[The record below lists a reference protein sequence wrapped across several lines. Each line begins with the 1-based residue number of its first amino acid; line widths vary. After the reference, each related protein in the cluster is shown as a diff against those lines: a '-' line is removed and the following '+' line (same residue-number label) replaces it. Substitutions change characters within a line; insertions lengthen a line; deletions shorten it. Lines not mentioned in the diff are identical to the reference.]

1 MCVGQRYVGVGGVYE
16 QARSLRRD
24 RLLFS
29 KANGVSLALLF
40 GGNLLLGVR
49 KADGLAV
56 LGKVFACG
64 LWAMGVDVD
73 DAWLCSRVTV
83 WDCHWQVGVCR

>member
-1 MCVGQRYVGVGGVYE
+1 MCVGQGYVGVGGVYE

-29 KANGVSLALLF
+29 KASGVPLALLF

-49 KADGLAV
+49 KADGVAV

-64 LWAMGVDVD
+64 LWPMGVDVD
-73 DAWLCSRVTV
+73 GYMAVLKGDSLGLSLASECV
-83 WDCHWQVGVCR
+83 